1 MNLTTLTHRD
11 ALCLNARFTSREE
24 AIHALT
30 QRLAALGKISSTE
43 QFLEE
48 VYRRESLGPTALGEW
63 LAVPHGKTA
72 AVKEAAFAV
81 ATLSE
86 PLQWEGVDGP
96 EAVDLVVLLAIPPNE
111 AGTTH
116 MQLLTALTT
125 RLADDEIR
133 ARIQSATTPDEL
145 LSALD
150 DKGGTQP
157 SASFSNAPTI
167 VCVTACP
174 AGIAHTYMAAEY
186 LEKAGRK
193 LGVNVYV
200 EKQGANGIEG
210 RLTADQLNSAT
221 ACIFAAEV
229 AIKES
234 ERFNGIPAL
243 SVPVAEP
250 IRHAEALIQQA
261 LTLKRSD
268 ETRTVQQDTQ
278 PVKSVKT
285 ELKQALLSGISFAVP
300 LIVAGGTVLAVAV
313 LLSQIFGLQDLF
325 NEENSWLWMYRKLG
339 GGLLGILMVP
349 VLAAYTAYSLA
360 DKPALAPGFA
370 AGLAANMI
378 GSGFLGAV
386 VGGLIAGYL
395 MRWVKNHLRLSSK
408 FNGFLTFYLYPVL
421 GTLGAGSLML
431 FVVGEP
437 VAWINNSLTAWLNGL
452 SGSNAL
458 LLGAILG
465 FMCSF
470 DLGGPVN
477 KAAYAFC
484 LGAMAN
490 GVCGPYAIF
499 ASTMKAV
506 SRVHITPHMHWDR
519 EWYFTTEESR
529 ILLVNNME
537 EILCRLEQDNEYKY
551 YVLDGQT
558 AILEDYFAVK
568 PENKDRVKKQVE
580 AGKLIIGPWYTQ
592 TDTTIVSAESIVRN
606 LMYGMRDCLA
616 FGEPMKIG
624 YLPDSFGMS
633 GQLPHIYNGF
643 GITRTM
649 FWRGCS
655 ERHGTDKTEFLWQ
668 SSDGSEVTAQVL
680 PLGYAIGKYLP
691 ADENGLR
698 KRLDS
703 YFDVLEK
710 ASVTKEILLPN
721 GHDQM
726 PLQQNIF
733 EVMDK
738 LGDAANLLI

>member
-48 VYRRESLGPTALGEW
+48 VYRRESLGPTALGEG

-490 GVCGPYAIF
+490 GVYGPYAIF
-499 ASTMKAV
+499 ASVKMVSAFTVTASTMLAPRLFKEFEIETGKSTWLLGLAGITEGAIPMAIEDPL
-506 SRVHITPHMHWDR
+506 RVIGSFVLGSMVTGAIVGAMNIGLSTPGAGI
-519 EWYFTTEESR
+519 FSLF
-529 ILLVNNME
+529 LLHDKGAGGVMAA
-537 EILCRLEQDNEYKY
+537 IGWFGAAL
-551 YVLDGQT
+551 VGAAIST
-558 AILEDYFAVK
+558 AILLMWRRHAVK
-568 PENKDRVKKQVE
+568 HGNY
-580 AGKLIIGPWYTQ
+580 L
-592 TDTTIVSAESIVRN
+592 TDGV
-606 LMYGMRDCLA
+606 
-616 FGEPMKIG
+616 
-624 YLPDSFGMS
+624 
-633 GQLPHIYNGF
+633 
-643 GITRTM
+643 
-649 FWRGCS
+649 
-655 ERHGTDKTEFLWQ
+655 
-668 SSDGSEVTAQVL
+668 
-680 PLGYAIGKYLP
+680 
-691 ADENGLR
+691 
-698 KRLDS
+698 
-703 YFDVLEK
+703 
-710 ASVTKEILLPN
+710 
-721 GHDQM
+721 M
-726 PLQQNIF
+726 P
-733 EVMDK
+733 
-738 LGDAANLLI
+738 

>member
-11 ALCLNARFTSREE
+11 ALCLNVRFTSREE

-48 VYRRESLGPTALGEW
+48 VYCRESLGPTALGEG

-116 MQLLTALTT
+116 MKLLTALTT
-125 RLADDEIR
+125 RLADDELR

-150 DKGGTQP
+150 DKGDAQHT
-157 SASFSNAPTI
+157 ASFSYAPTI

-193 LGVNVYV
+193 LGVNIYV
-200 EKQGANGIEG
+200 EKQGANGIEE
-210 RLTADQLNSAT
+210 RLTAEQLNSAT

-339 GGLLGILMVP
+339 GGMLGILMVP

-452 SGSNAL
+452 SGNNAL

-490 GVCGPYAIF
+490 GVYGPYAIF
-499 ASTMKAV
+499 ASVKMVSAFTVTASTMLAPRLFKEFEIETGKSTWLLGLAGITEGAIPMAIEDPLRVIGSFVLGSMVTGAIVGAMNIGLSTPGAGIFSLFLLHDNGAGGVMAAV
-506 SRVHITPHMHWDR
+506 GW
-519 EWYFTTEESR
+519 FGAA
-529 ILLVNNME
+529 LVGAA
-537 EILCRLEQDNEYKY
+537 IS
-551 YVLDGQT
+551 T
-558 AILEDYFAVK
+558 AILLIWRHHAVK
-568 PENKDRVKKQVE
+568 HGNY
-580 AGKLIIGPWYTQ
+580 L
-592 TDTTIVSAESIVRN
+592 TDGV
-606 LMYGMRDCLA
+606 
-616 FGEPMKIG
+616 
-624 YLPDSFGMS
+624 
-633 GQLPHIYNGF
+633 
-643 GITRTM
+643 
-649 FWRGCS
+649 
-655 ERHGTDKTEFLWQ
+655 
-668 SSDGSEVTAQVL
+668 
-680 PLGYAIGKYLP
+680 
-691 ADENGLR
+691 
-698 KRLDS
+698 
-703 YFDVLEK
+703 
-710 ASVTKEILLPN
+710 
-721 GHDQM
+721 M
-726 PLQQNIF
+726 P
-733 EVMDK
+733 
-738 LGDAANLLI
+738 

>member
-1 MNLTTLTHRD
+1 MVLFYRAHWRDYKNDQVRIMMNLTTLTHRD

-48 VYRRESLGPTALGEW
+48 VYRRESLGPTALGEG

-458 LLGAILG
+458 LLGVILG

-490 GVCGPYAIF
+490 GVYGPYAIF
-499 ASTMKAV
+499 ASVKMVSAFTVTASTMLAPRLFKEFEIETGKSTWLLGLAGITEGAIPMAIEDPL
-506 SRVHITPHMHWDR
+506 RVIGSFVLGSMVTGAIVGAMNIGLSTPGAGI
-519 EWYFTTEESR
+519 FSLF
-529 ILLVNNME
+529 LLH
-537 EILCRLEQDNEYKY
+537 DNGAGG
-551 YVLDGQT
+551 VMAAIGWFGAALVGAAIST
-558 AILEDYFAVK
+558 AILLMWRRHAVK
-568 PENKDRVKKQVE
+568 HGNY
-580 AGKLIIGPWYTQ
+580 L
-592 TDTTIVSAESIVRN
+592 TDGV
-606 LMYGMRDCLA
+606 
-616 FGEPMKIG
+616 
-624 YLPDSFGMS
+624 
-633 GQLPHIYNGF
+633 
-643 GITRTM
+643 
-649 FWRGCS
+649 
-655 ERHGTDKTEFLWQ
+655 
-668 SSDGSEVTAQVL
+668 
-680 PLGYAIGKYLP
+680 
-691 ADENGLR
+691 
-698 KRLDS
+698 
-703 YFDVLEK
+703 
-710 ASVTKEILLPN
+710 
-721 GHDQM
+721 M
-726 PLQQNIF
+726 P
-733 EVMDK
+733 
-738 LGDAANLLI
+738 

>member
-1 MNLTTLTHRD
+1 MVLFYRTHWRDYKNDQVRIMMNLTTLTHRD

-48 VYRRESLGPTALGEW
+48 VYRRESLGPTALGEG

-490 GVCGPYAIF
+490 GVYGPYAIF
-499 ASTMKAV
+499 ASVKMVSAFTVTASTMLAPRLFKEFEIETGKSTWLLGLAGITEGAIPMAIEDPL
-506 SRVHITPHMHWDR
+506 RVIGSFVLGSMVTGAIVGAMNIGLSTPGAGI
-519 EWYFTTEESR
+519 FSLF
-529 ILLVNNME
+529 LLH
-537 EILCRLEQDNEYKY
+537 DNGAGG
-551 YVLDGQT
+551 VMAAIGWFGAALVGAAIST
-558 AILEDYFAVK
+558 AILLMWRRHAVK
-568 PENKDRVKKQVE
+568 HGNY
-580 AGKLIIGPWYTQ
+580 L
-592 TDTTIVSAESIVRN
+592 TDGV
-606 LMYGMRDCLA
+606 
-616 FGEPMKIG
+616 
-624 YLPDSFGMS
+624 
-633 GQLPHIYNGF
+633 
-643 GITRTM
+643 
-649 FWRGCS
+649 
-655 ERHGTDKTEFLWQ
+655 
-668 SSDGSEVTAQVL
+668 
-680 PLGYAIGKYLP
+680 
-691 ADENGLR
+691 
-698 KRLDS
+698 
-703 YFDVLEK
+703 
-710 ASVTKEILLPN
+710 
-721 GHDQM
+721 M
-726 PLQQNIF
+726 P
-733 EVMDK
+733 
-738 LGDAANLLI
+738 

>member
-1 MNLTTLTHRD
+1 MVLFYRAHWRDYKNDQVRIMMNLTTLTHRD

-48 VYRRESLGPTALGEW
+48 VYRRESLGPTALGEG

-386 VGGLIAGYL
+386 VGGLIVGYL

-490 GVCGPYAIF
+490 GVYGPYAIF
-499 ASTMKAV
+499 VSVKMVSAFTVTASTMLAPRLFKEFEIETGKSTWLLGLAGITEGAIPMAIEDPL
-506 SRVHITPHMHWDR
+506 RVIGSFVLGSMVTGAIVGAMNIGLSTPGAGI
-519 EWYFTTEESR
+519 FSLF
-529 ILLVNNME
+529 LLH
-537 EILCRLEQDNEYKY
+537 DNGAGG
-551 YVLDGQT
+551 VMAAIGWFGAALVGAAIST
-558 AILEDYFAVK
+558 AILLMWRRHVVK
-568 PENKDRVKKQVE
+568 HGNY
-580 AGKLIIGPWYTQ
+580 L
-592 TDTTIVSAESIVRN
+592 TDGV
-606 LMYGMRDCLA
+606 
-616 FGEPMKIG
+616 
-624 YLPDSFGMS
+624 
-633 GQLPHIYNGF
+633 
-643 GITRTM
+643 
-649 FWRGCS
+649 
-655 ERHGTDKTEFLWQ
+655 
-668 SSDGSEVTAQVL
+668 
-680 PLGYAIGKYLP
+680 
-691 ADENGLR
+691 
-698 KRLDS
+698 
-703 YFDVLEK
+703 
-710 ASVTKEILLPN
+710 
-721 GHDQM
+721 M
-726 PLQQNIF
+726 P
-733 EVMDK
+733 
-738 LGDAANLLI
+738 

>member
-11 ALCLNARFTSREE
+11 TLCLNARFTSREE

-48 VYRRESLGPTALGEW
+48 VYRRESLGPTALGEG

-229 AIKES
+229 AIK
-234 ERFNGIPAL
+234 
-243 SVPVAEP
+243 AEP

-490 GVCGPYAIF
+490 GVYGPYAIF
-499 ASTMKAV
+499 ASVKMVSAFTVTASTMLAPRLFKEFEIETGKSTWLLGLAGITEGAIPMAIEDPL
-506 SRVHITPHMHWDR
+506 RVIGSFVLGSMVTGAIVGAMNIGLSTPGAGI
-519 EWYFTTEESR
+519 FSLF
-529 ILLVNNME
+529 LLH
-537 EILCRLEQDNEYKY
+537 DNGAGG
-551 YVLDGQT
+551 VMAAIGWFGAALVGAAIST
-558 AILEDYFAVK
+558 AILLMWRRHAVK
-568 PENKDRVKKQVE
+568 HGNY
-580 AGKLIIGPWYTQ
+580 L
-592 TDTTIVSAESIVRN
+592 TDGV
-606 LMYGMRDCLA
+606 
-616 FGEPMKIG
+616 
-624 YLPDSFGMS
+624 
-633 GQLPHIYNGF
+633 
-643 GITRTM
+643 
-649 FWRGCS
+649 
-655 ERHGTDKTEFLWQ
+655 
-668 SSDGSEVTAQVL
+668 
-680 PLGYAIGKYLP
+680 
-691 ADENGLR
+691 
-698 KRLDS
+698 
-703 YFDVLEK
+703 
-710 ASVTKEILLPN
+710 
-721 GHDQM
+721 M
-726 PLQQNIF
+726 P
-733 EVMDK
+733 
-738 LGDAANLLI
+738 

>member
-1 MNLTTLTHRD
+1 MVLFYRAHWRDYKNDQVRIMMNLTTLTHRD

-48 VYRRESLGPTALGEW
+48 VYRRESLGPTALGEG

-300 LIVAGGTVLAVAV
+300 LIVAGGTALAVAV

-490 GVCGPYAIF
+490 GVYGPYAIF
-499 ASTMKAV
+499 ASVKMVSAFTVTASTMLAPRLFKEFEIETGKSTWLLGLAGITEGAIPMAIEDPL
-506 SRVHITPHMHWDR
+506 RVIGSFVLGSMVTGAIVGAMNIGLSTPGAGI
-519 EWYFTTEESR
+519 FSLF
-529 ILLVNNME
+529 LLH
-537 EILCRLEQDNEYKY
+537 DNGAGG
-551 YVLDGQT
+551 VMAAIGWFGAALVGAAIST
-558 AILEDYFAVK
+558 AILLIWRRHAVK
-568 PENKDRVKKQVE
+568 HGNY
-580 AGKLIIGPWYTQ
+580 L
-592 TDTTIVSAESIVRN
+592 TDGV
-606 LMYGMRDCLA
+606 
-616 FGEPMKIG
+616 
-624 YLPDSFGMS
+624 
-633 GQLPHIYNGF
+633 
-643 GITRTM
+643 
-649 FWRGCS
+649 
-655 ERHGTDKTEFLWQ
+655 
-668 SSDGSEVTAQVL
+668 
-680 PLGYAIGKYLP
+680 
-691 ADENGLR
+691 
-698 KRLDS
+698 
-703 YFDVLEK
+703 
-710 ASVTKEILLPN
+710 
-721 GHDQM
+721 M
-726 PLQQNIF
+726 P
-733 EVMDK
+733 
-738 LGDAANLLI
+738 

>member
-1 MNLTTLTHRD
+1 MVLFYRAHWRDYKNDQVRIMMNLTTLTHRD

-43 QFLEE
+43 QFLKE
-48 VYRRESLGPTALGEW
+48 VYRRESLGPTALGEG

-210 RLTADQLNSAT
+210 RLTAEQLNSAT

-261 LTLKRSD
+261 LNLKRSD

-278 PVKSVKT
+278 PVKSLKT

-490 GVCGPYAIF
+490 GVYGPYAIF
-499 ASTMKAV
+499 AS
-506 SRVHITPHMHWDR
+506 
-519 EWYFTTEESR
+519 
-529 ILLVNNME
+529 
-537 EILCRLEQDNEYKY
+537 
-551 YVLDGQT
+551 
-558 AILEDYFAVK
+558 VK
-568 PENKDRVKKQVE
+568 M
-580 AGKLIIGPWYTQ
+580 
-592 TDTTIVSAESIVRN
+592 VSAFTVTAST
-606 LMYGMRDCLA
+606 MLA
-616 FGEPMKIG
+616 PRLFKEFEIETGKSTWLLG
-624 YLPDSFGMS
+624 LA
-633 GQLPHIYNGF
+633 
-643 GITRTM
+643 GITEGAIPMAIEDPLRVI
-649 FWRGCS
+649 
-655 ERHGTDKTEFLWQ
+655 
-668 SSDGSEVTAQVL
+668 GSFVLGSMVT
-680 PLGYAIGKYLP
+680 GAIVG
-691 ADENGLR
+691 AMNIGL
-698 KRLDS
+698 S
-703 YFDVLEK
+703 
-710 ASVTKEILLPN
+710 TP
-721 GHDQM
+721 G
-726 PLQQNIF
+726 
-733 EVMDK
+733 
-738 LGDAANLLI
+738 

>member
-1 MNLTTLTHRD
+1 MVLFYRAHWRDYKNDQVRIMMNLTTLTHRD

-48 VYRRESLGPTALGEW
+48 VYRRESLGPTALGEG

-86 PLQWEGVDGP
+86 PLQWEDVDGP

-490 GVCGPYAIF
+490 GVYGPYAIF
-499 ASTMKAV
+499 ASVKMVSAFTVTASTMLAPRLFKEFEIETGKSTWLLGLAGITEGAIPMAIEDPL
-506 SRVHITPHMHWDR
+506 RVIGSFVLGSMVTGAIVGAMNIGLSTPGAGI
-519 EWYFTTEESR
+519 FSLF
-529 ILLVNNME
+529 LLH
-537 EILCRLEQDNEYKY
+537 DNGAGG
-551 YVLDGQT
+551 VMAAIGWFGAALVGAAIST
-558 AILEDYFAVK
+558 AILLMWRRHAVK
-568 PENKDRVKKQVE
+568 HGNY
-580 AGKLIIGPWYTQ
+580 L
-592 TDTTIVSAESIVRN
+592 TDGV
-606 LMYGMRDCLA
+606 
-616 FGEPMKIG
+616 
-624 YLPDSFGMS
+624 
-633 GQLPHIYNGF
+633 
-643 GITRTM
+643 
-649 FWRGCS
+649 
-655 ERHGTDKTEFLWQ
+655 
-668 SSDGSEVTAQVL
+668 
-680 PLGYAIGKYLP
+680 
-691 ADENGLR
+691 
-698 KRLDS
+698 
-703 YFDVLEK
+703 
-710 ASVTKEILLPN
+710 
-721 GHDQM
+721 M
-726 PLQQNIF
+726 P
-733 EVMDK
+733 
-738 LGDAANLLI
+738 

>member
-1 MNLTTLTHRD
+1 MVLFYRAHWRDYKNDQVRIMMNLTTLTHRD
-11 ALCLNARFTSREE
+11 ALCLNARCTSREE

-48 VYRRESLGPTALGEW
+48 VYRRESLGPTALGEG

-490 GVCGPYAIF
+490 GVYGPYAIF
-499 ASTMKAV
+499 ASVKMVSAFTVTASTMLAPRLFKEFEIETGKSTWLLGLAGITEGAIPMAIEDPL
-506 SRVHITPHMHWDR
+506 RVIGSFVLGSMVTGAIVGAMNIGLSTPGAGI
-519 EWYFTTEESR
+519 FSLF
-529 ILLVNNME
+529 LLH
-537 EILCRLEQDNEYKY
+537 DNGAGG
-551 YVLDGQT
+551 VMAAIGWFGAALVGAAIST
-558 AILEDYFAVK
+558 AILLIWRRHAVK
-568 PENKDRVKKQVE
+568 HGNY
-580 AGKLIIGPWYTQ
+580 L
-592 TDTTIVSAESIVRN
+592 TDGV
-606 LMYGMRDCLA
+606 
-616 FGEPMKIG
+616 
-624 YLPDSFGMS
+624 
-633 GQLPHIYNGF
+633 
-643 GITRTM
+643 
-649 FWRGCS
+649 
-655 ERHGTDKTEFLWQ
+655 
-668 SSDGSEVTAQVL
+668 
-680 PLGYAIGKYLP
+680 
-691 ADENGLR
+691 
-698 KRLDS
+698 
-703 YFDVLEK
+703 
-710 ASVTKEILLPN
+710 
-721 GHDQM
+721 M
-726 PLQQNIF
+726 P
-733 EVMDK
+733 
-738 LGDAANLLI
+738 

>member
-1 MNLTTLTHRD
+1 MVLFYRAHWRDYKNDQVRIMMNLTTLTHRD

-48 VYRRESLGPTALGEW
+48 VYRRESLGPTALGEG

-174 AGIAHTYMAAEY
+174 AGIAHTNMAAEY

-490 GVCGPYAIF
+490 GVYGPYAIF
-499 ASTMKAV
+499 ASVKMVSAFTVTASTMLAPRLFKEFEIETGKSTWLLGLAGITEGAIPMAIEDPL
-506 SRVHITPHMHWDR
+506 RVIGSFVLGSMVTGAIVGAMNIGLSTPGAGI
-519 EWYFTTEESR
+519 FSLF
-529 ILLVNNME
+529 LLH
-537 EILCRLEQDNEYKY
+537 DNGAGG
-551 YVLDGQT
+551 VMAAIGWFGAALVGAAIST
-558 AILEDYFAVK
+558 AILLIWRRHAVK
-568 PENKDRVKKQVE
+568 HGNY
-580 AGKLIIGPWYTQ
+580 L
-592 TDTTIVSAESIVRN
+592 TDGV
-606 LMYGMRDCLA
+606 
-616 FGEPMKIG
+616 
-624 YLPDSFGMS
+624 
-633 GQLPHIYNGF
+633 
-643 GITRTM
+643 
-649 FWRGCS
+649 
-655 ERHGTDKTEFLWQ
+655 
-668 SSDGSEVTAQVL
+668 
-680 PLGYAIGKYLP
+680 
-691 ADENGLR
+691 
-698 KRLDS
+698 
-703 YFDVLEK
+703 
-710 ASVTKEILLPN
+710 
-721 GHDQM
+721 M
-726 PLQQNIF
+726 P
-733 EVMDK
+733 
-738 LGDAANLLI
+738 

>member
-48 VYRRESLGPTALGEW
+48 VYRRESLGPTALGEG

-229 AIKES
+229 VIKES

-278 PVKSVKT
+278 P

-490 GVCGPYAIF
+490 GVYGPYAIF
-499 ASTMKAV
+499 ASVKMVSTFTVTASTMLAPRLFKEFEIETGKSTWLLGLAGITEGAIPMAIEDPL
-506 SRVHITPHMHWDR
+506 RVIGSFVLGSMVTGAIVGAMNIGLSTPGAGI
-519 EWYFTTEESR
+519 FSLF
-529 ILLVNNME
+529 LLH
-537 EILCRLEQDNEYKY
+537 DNGAGG
-551 YVLDGQT
+551 VMAAIGWFGAALVGAAIST
-558 AILEDYFAVK
+558 AILLIWRRHAVK
-568 PENKDRVKKQVE
+568 HGNY
-580 AGKLIIGPWYTQ
+580 L
-592 TDTTIVSAESIVRN
+592 TDGV
-606 LMYGMRDCLA
+606 
-616 FGEPMKIG
+616 
-624 YLPDSFGMS
+624 
-633 GQLPHIYNGF
+633 
-643 GITRTM
+643 
-649 FWRGCS
+649 
-655 ERHGTDKTEFLWQ
+655 
-668 SSDGSEVTAQVL
+668 
-680 PLGYAIGKYLP
+680 
-691 ADENGLR
+691 
-698 KRLDS
+698 
-703 YFDVLEK
+703 
-710 ASVTKEILLPN
+710 
-721 GHDQM
+721 M
-726 PLQQNIF
+726 P
-733 EVMDK
+733 
-738 LGDAANLLI
+738 

>member
-1 MNLTTLTHRD
+1 MVLFYRAHWRDYKNDQVRIMMNLTTLTHRD

-48 VYRRESLGPTALGEW
+48 VYRRESLGSTALGEG

-490 GVCGPYAIF
+490 GVYGPYAIF
-499 ASTMKAV
+499 ASVKMVSAFTVTASTMLAPRLFKEFEIETGKSTWLLGLAGITEGAIPMAIEDPL
-506 SRVHITPHMHWDR
+506 RVIGSFVLGSMVTGAIVGAMNIGLSTPGAGI
-519 EWYFTTEESR
+519 FSLF
-529 ILLVNNME
+529 LLH
-537 EILCRLEQDNEYKY
+537 DNGAGG
-551 YVLDGQT
+551 VMAAIGWFGAALVGAAIST
-558 AILEDYFAVK
+558 AILLIWRRHAVK
-568 PENKDRVKKQVE
+568 HGNY
-580 AGKLIIGPWYTQ
+580 L
-592 TDTTIVSAESIVRN
+592 TDGV
-606 LMYGMRDCLA
+606 
-616 FGEPMKIG
+616 
-624 YLPDSFGMS
+624 
-633 GQLPHIYNGF
+633 
-643 GITRTM
+643 
-649 FWRGCS
+649 
-655 ERHGTDKTEFLWQ
+655 
-668 SSDGSEVTAQVL
+668 
-680 PLGYAIGKYLP
+680 
-691 ADENGLR
+691 
-698 KRLDS
+698 
-703 YFDVLEK
+703 
-710 ASVTKEILLPN
+710 
-721 GHDQM
+721 M
-726 PLQQNIF
+726 P
-733 EVMDK
+733 
-738 LGDAANLLI
+738 

>member
-43 QFLEE
+43 QFLKE
-48 VYRRESLGPTALGEW
+48 VYRRESLGPTALGEG

-210 RLTADQLNSAT
+210 RLTAEQLNSAT

-261 LTLKRSD
+261 LNLKRSD

-278 PVKSVKT
+278 PVKSLKT

-490 GVCGPYAIF
+490 GVYGPYAIF
-499 ASTMKAV
+499 ASVKMVSAFTVTASTMLAPRLFKEFEIETGKSTWLLGLAGITEGAIPMAIEDPL
-506 SRVHITPHMHWDR
+506 RVIGSFVLGSMVTGAIVGAMNIGLSTPGAGI
-519 EWYFTTEESR
+519 FSLF
-529 ILLVNNME
+529 LLH
-537 EILCRLEQDNEYKY
+537 DNGAGG
-551 YVLDGQT
+551 VMAAIGWFGAALVGAAIST
-558 AILEDYFAVK
+558 AILLIWRRHAVK
-568 PENKDRVKKQVE
+568 HGNY
-580 AGKLIIGPWYTQ
+580 L
-592 TDTTIVSAESIVRN
+592 TDGV
-606 LMYGMRDCLA
+606 
-616 FGEPMKIG
+616 
-624 YLPDSFGMS
+624 
-633 GQLPHIYNGF
+633 
-643 GITRTM
+643 
-649 FWRGCS
+649 
-655 ERHGTDKTEFLWQ
+655 
-668 SSDGSEVTAQVL
+668 
-680 PLGYAIGKYLP
+680 
-691 ADENGLR
+691 
-698 KRLDS
+698 
-703 YFDVLEK
+703 
-710 ASVTKEILLPN
+710 
-721 GHDQM
+721 M
-726 PLQQNIF
+726 P
-733 EVMDK
+733 
-738 LGDAANLLI
+738 

>member
-1 MNLTTLTHRD
+1 MVLFYRAHWRDYKNDQVRIMMNLTTLTHRD

-48 VYRRESLGPTALGEW
+48 VYRRESLGPTALGEG

-395 MRWVKNHLRLSSK
+395 MRWVKNHLRLGSK

-437 VAWINNSLTAWLNGL
+437 VPWINNSLTAWLNGL

-490 GVCGPYAIF
+490 GVYGPYAIF
-499 ASTMKAV
+499 ASVKMVSAFTVTASTMLAPRLFKEFEIETGKSTWLLGLAGITEGAIPMAIEDPL
-506 SRVHITPHMHWDR
+506 RVIGSFVLGSMVTGAIVGAMNIGLSTPGAGI
-519 EWYFTTEESR
+519 FSLF
-529 ILLVNNME
+529 LLH
-537 EILCRLEQDNEYKY
+537 DNGAGG
-551 YVLDGQT
+551 VMAAIGWFGAALVGAAIST
-558 AILEDYFAVK
+558 AILLMWRRHAVK
-568 PENKDRVKKQVE
+568 HGNY
-580 AGKLIIGPWYTQ
+580 L
-592 TDTTIVSAESIVRN
+592 TDGV
-606 LMYGMRDCLA
+606 
-616 FGEPMKIG
+616 
-624 YLPDSFGMS
+624 
-633 GQLPHIYNGF
+633 
-643 GITRTM
+643 
-649 FWRGCS
+649 
-655 ERHGTDKTEFLWQ
+655 
-668 SSDGSEVTAQVL
+668 
-680 PLGYAIGKYLP
+680 
-691 ADENGLR
+691 
-698 KRLDS
+698 
-703 YFDVLEK
+703 
-710 ASVTKEILLPN
+710 
-721 GHDQM
+721 M
-726 PLQQNIF
+726 P
-733 EVMDK
+733 
-738 LGDAANLLI
+738 

>member
-48 VYRRESLGPTALGEW
+48 VYRRESLGPTALGEG

-300 LIVAGGTVLAVAV
+300 LIVGGTVLAVAV

-490 GVCGPYAIF
+490 GVYGPYAIF
-499 ASTMKAV
+499 ASVKMVSAFTVTASTMLAPRLFKEFEIETGKSTWLLGLAGITEGAIPMAIEDPL
-506 SRVHITPHMHWDR
+506 RVIGSFVLGSMVTGAIVGAMNIGLSTPGAGI
-519 EWYFTTEESR
+519 FSLF
-529 ILLVNNME
+529 LLH
-537 EILCRLEQDNEYKY
+537 DNGAGG
-551 YVLDGQT
+551 VMAAIGWFGAALVGAAIST
-558 AILEDYFAVK
+558 AILLIWRRHAVK
-568 PENKDRVKKQVE
+568 HGNY
-580 AGKLIIGPWYTQ
+580 L
-592 TDTTIVSAESIVRN
+592 TDGV
-606 LMYGMRDCLA
+606 
-616 FGEPMKIG
+616 
-624 YLPDSFGMS
+624 
-633 GQLPHIYNGF
+633 
-643 GITRTM
+643 
-649 FWRGCS
+649 
-655 ERHGTDKTEFLWQ
+655 
-668 SSDGSEVTAQVL
+668 
-680 PLGYAIGKYLP
+680 
-691 ADENGLR
+691 
-698 KRLDS
+698 
-703 YFDVLEK
+703 
-710 ASVTKEILLPN
+710 
-721 GHDQM
+721 M
-726 PLQQNIF
+726 P
-733 EVMDK
+733 
-738 LGDAANLLI
+738 

>member
-1 MNLTTLTHRD
+1 MVLFYRAHWRDYKNDQVRIMMNLTTLTHRD

-48 VYRRESLGPTALGEW
+48 VYRRESLGPTALGEG

-174 AGIAHTYMAAEY
+174 AGIAHTYMASEY

-490 GVCGPYAIF
+490 GVYGPYAIF
-499 ASTMKAV
+499 ASVKMVSAFTVTASTMLAPRLFKEFEIETGKSTWLLGLAGITEGAIPMAIEDPL
-506 SRVHITPHMHWDR
+506 RVIGSFVLGSMVTGAIVGAMNIGLSTPGAGI
-519 EWYFTTEESR
+519 FSLF
-529 ILLVNNME
+529 LLH
-537 EILCRLEQDNEYKY
+537 DNGAGG
-551 YVLDGQT
+551 VMAAIGWFGAALVGAAIST
-558 AILEDYFAVK
+558 AILLIWRRHAVK
-568 PENKDRVKKQVE
+568 HGNY
-580 AGKLIIGPWYTQ
+580 L
-592 TDTTIVSAESIVRN
+592 TDGV
-606 LMYGMRDCLA
+606 
-616 FGEPMKIG
+616 
-624 YLPDSFGMS
+624 
-633 GQLPHIYNGF
+633 
-643 GITRTM
+643 
-649 FWRGCS
+649 
-655 ERHGTDKTEFLWQ
+655 
-668 SSDGSEVTAQVL
+668 
-680 PLGYAIGKYLP
+680 
-691 ADENGLR
+691 
-698 KRLDS
+698 
-703 YFDVLEK
+703 
-710 ASVTKEILLPN
+710 
-721 GHDQM
+721 M
-726 PLQQNIF
+726 P
-733 EVMDK
+733 
-738 LGDAANLLI
+738 

>member
-1 MNLTTLTHRD
+1 MVLFYRAHWRDYKNDQVRIMMNLTTLTHRD

-48 VYRRESLGPTALGEW
+48 VYRRESLGPTALGEG

-349 VLAAYTAYSLA
+349 VLAAYTTYSLA
-360 DKPALAPGFA
+360 DKPALVPGFA

-490 GVCGPYAIF
+490 GVYGPYAIF
-499 ASTMKAV
+499 ASVKMVSAFTVTASTMLAPRLFKEFEIETGKSTWLLGLAGITEGAIPMAIEDPL
-506 SRVHITPHMHWDR
+506 RVIGSFVLGSMVTGAIVGAMNIGLSTPGAGI
-519 EWYFTTEESR
+519 FSLF
-529 ILLVNNME
+529 LLH
-537 EILCRLEQDNEYKY
+537 DNGAGG
-551 YVLDGQT
+551 VMAAIGWFGAALVGAAIST
-558 AILEDYFAVK
+558 AILLIWRRHAVK
-568 PENKDRVKKQVE
+568 HGNY
-580 AGKLIIGPWYTQ
+580 L
-592 TDTTIVSAESIVRN
+592 TDGV
-606 LMYGMRDCLA
+606 
-616 FGEPMKIG
+616 
-624 YLPDSFGMS
+624 
-633 GQLPHIYNGF
+633 
-643 GITRTM
+643 
-649 FWRGCS
+649 
-655 ERHGTDKTEFLWQ
+655 
-668 SSDGSEVTAQVL
+668 
-680 PLGYAIGKYLP
+680 
-691 ADENGLR
+691 
-698 KRLDS
+698 
-703 YFDVLEK
+703 
-710 ASVTKEILLPN
+710 
-721 GHDQM
+721 M
-726 PLQQNIF
+726 P
-733 EVMDK
+733 
-738 LGDAANLLI
+738 

>member
-1 MNLTTLTHRD
+1 MVLFYRAHWRDYKNDQVRIMMNLTTLTHRD

-48 VYRRESLGPTALGEW
+48 VYRRESLGPTALGEG

-174 AGIAHTYMAAEY
+174 AGIAHTYMVAEY

-490 GVCGPYAIF
+490 GVYGPYAIF
-499 ASTMKAV
+499 ASVKMVSAFTVTASTMLAPRLFKEFEIETGKSTWLLGLAGITEGAIPMAIEDPL
-506 SRVHITPHMHWDR
+506 RVIGSFVLGSMVTGAIVGAMNIGLSTPGAGI
-519 EWYFTTEESR
+519 FSLF
-529 ILLVNNME
+529 LLH
-537 EILCRLEQDNEYKY
+537 DNGAGG
-551 YVLDGQT
+551 VMAAIGWFGAALVGAAIST
-558 AILEDYFAVK
+558 AILLMWRRHAVK
-568 PENKDRVKKQVE
+568 HGNY
-580 AGKLIIGPWYTQ
+580 L
-592 TDTTIVSAESIVRN
+592 TDGV
-606 LMYGMRDCLA
+606 
-616 FGEPMKIG
+616 
-624 YLPDSFGMS
+624 
-633 GQLPHIYNGF
+633 
-643 GITRTM
+643 
-649 FWRGCS
+649 
-655 ERHGTDKTEFLWQ
+655 
-668 SSDGSEVTAQVL
+668 
-680 PLGYAIGKYLP
+680 
-691 ADENGLR
+691 
-698 KRLDS
+698 
-703 YFDVLEK
+703 
-710 ASVTKEILLPN
+710 
-721 GHDQM
+721 M
-726 PLQQNIF
+726 P
-733 EVMDK
+733 
-738 LGDAANLLI
+738 

>member
-1 MNLTTLTHRD
+1 MVLFYRAHWRDYKNDQVRSMMNLTTLTHRD

-48 VYRRESLGPTALGEW
+48 VYRRESLGPTALGEG

-490 GVCGPYAIF
+490 GVYGPYAIF
-499 ASTMKAV
+499 ASVKMVSAFTVTASTMLAPRLFKEFEIETGKSTWLLGLAGITEGAIPMAIEDPL
-506 SRVHITPHMHWDR
+506 RVIGSFVLGSMVTGAIVGAMNIGLSTPGAGI
-519 EWYFTTEESR
+519 FSLF
-529 ILLVNNME
+529 LLH
-537 EILCRLEQDNEYKY
+537 DNGAGG
-551 YVLDGQT
+551 VMAAIGWFGAALVGAAIST
-558 AILEDYFAVK
+558 AILLMWRRHAVK
-568 PENKDRVKKQVE
+568 HGNY
-580 AGKLIIGPWYTQ
+580 L
-592 TDTTIVSAESIVRN
+592 TDGV
-606 LMYGMRDCLA
+606 
-616 FGEPMKIG
+616 
-624 YLPDSFGMS
+624 
-633 GQLPHIYNGF
+633 
-643 GITRTM
+643 
-649 FWRGCS
+649 
-655 ERHGTDKTEFLWQ
+655 
-668 SSDGSEVTAQVL
+668 
-680 PLGYAIGKYLP
+680 
-691 ADENGLR
+691 
-698 KRLDS
+698 
-703 YFDVLEK
+703 
-710 ASVTKEILLPN
+710 
-721 GHDQM
+721 M
-726 PLQQNIF
+726 P
-733 EVMDK
+733 
-738 LGDAANLLI
+738 

>member
-1 MNLTTLTHRD
+1 MVLFYRAHWRDYKNDQVRIMMNLTTLTHRD

-48 VYRRESLGPTALGEW
+48 VYRRESLGPTALGEG

-167 VCVTACP
+167 VCVTVCP

-490 GVCGPYAIF
+490 GVYGPYAIF
-499 ASTMKAV
+499 ASVKMVSAFTVTASTMLAPRLFKEFEIETGKSTWLLGLAGITEGAIPMAIEDPL
-506 SRVHITPHMHWDR
+506 RVIGSFVLGSMVTGAIVGAMNIGLSTPGAGI
-519 EWYFTTEESR
+519 FSLF
-529 ILLVNNME
+529 LLH
-537 EILCRLEQDNEYKY
+537 DNGA
-551 YVLDGQT
+551 DGVMAAIGWFGAALVGAAIST
-558 AILEDYFAVK
+558 AILLMWRRHAVK
-568 PENKDRVKKQVE
+568 HGNY
-580 AGKLIIGPWYTQ
+580 L
-592 TDTTIVSAESIVRN
+592 TDGV
-606 LMYGMRDCLA
+606 
-616 FGEPMKIG
+616 
-624 YLPDSFGMS
+624 
-633 GQLPHIYNGF
+633 
-643 GITRTM
+643 
-649 FWRGCS
+649 
-655 ERHGTDKTEFLWQ
+655 
-668 SSDGSEVTAQVL
+668 
-680 PLGYAIGKYLP
+680 
-691 ADENGLR
+691 
-698 KRLDS
+698 
-703 YFDVLEK
+703 
-710 ASVTKEILLPN
+710 
-721 GHDQM
+721 M
-726 PLQQNIF
+726 P
-733 EVMDK
+733 
-738 LGDAANLLI
+738 

>member
-43 QFLEE
+43 QFLKE
-48 VYRRESLGPTALGEW
+48 VYRRESLGPTALSEG

-96 EAVDLVVLLAIPPNE
+96 EAVDLVVLLAIPLNE

-250 IRHAEALIQQA
+250 IRHAEALIQQS
-261 LTLKRSD
+261 LTLERGD
-268 ETRTVQQDTQ
+268 ETRTLQQDTQ

-378 GSGFLGAV
+378 GSGFLGVV

-395 MRWVKNHLRLSSK
+395 IRWMKNHLRLSSK

-490 GVCGPYAIF
+490 GVYGPYAIF
-499 ASTMKAV
+499 ASVKMVSAFTVTASTMLAPRLFKEFEIETGKSTWLLGLAGITEGAIPMAIEDPL
-506 SRVHITPHMHWDR
+506 RVIGSFVLGSMVTGAIVGAMNIGLSTPGAGI
-519 EWYFTTEESR
+519 FSLF
-529 ILLVNNME
+529 LLH
-537 EILCRLEQDNEYKY
+537 DNGAGG
-551 YVLDGQT
+551 VMAAIGWFGAALVGAAIST
-558 AILEDYFAVK
+558 AILLIWRRHAVK
-568 PENKDRVKKQVE
+568 HGNY
-580 AGKLIIGPWYTQ
+580 L
-592 TDTTIVSAESIVRN
+592 TDGV
-606 LMYGMRDCLA
+606 
-616 FGEPMKIG
+616 
-624 YLPDSFGMS
+624 
-633 GQLPHIYNGF
+633 
-643 GITRTM
+643 
-649 FWRGCS
+649 
-655 ERHGTDKTEFLWQ
+655 
-668 SSDGSEVTAQVL
+668 
-680 PLGYAIGKYLP
+680 
-691 ADENGLR
+691 
-698 KRLDS
+698 
-703 YFDVLEK
+703 
-710 ASVTKEILLPN
+710 
-721 GHDQM
+721 M
-726 PLQQNIF
+726 P
-733 EVMDK
+733 
-738 LGDAANLLI
+738 

>member
-1 MNLTTLTHRD
+1 MVLFYRAHWRDYKNDQVRIMMNLTTLTHRD

-48 VYRRESLGPTALGEW
+48 VYRRESLGPTALGEG

-370 AGLAANMI
+370 AGLSANMI

-386 VGGLIAGYL
+386 VGGLIVGYL

-490 GVCGPYAIF
+490 GVYGPYAIF
-499 ASTMKAV
+499 ASVKMVSAFTVTASTMLAPRLFKEFEIETGKSTWLLGLAGITEGAIPMAIEDPL
-506 SRVHITPHMHWDR
+506 RVIGSFVLGSMVTGAIVGAMNIGLSTPGAGI
-519 EWYFTTEESR
+519 FSLF
-529 ILLVNNME
+529 LLH
-537 EILCRLEQDNEYKY
+537 DNGAGG
-551 YVLDGQT
+551 VMAAIGWFGAALVGAAIST
-558 AILEDYFAVK
+558 AILLMWRRHAVK
-568 PENKDRVKKQVE
+568 HGNY
-580 AGKLIIGPWYTQ
+580 L
-592 TDTTIVSAESIVRN
+592 TDGV
-606 LMYGMRDCLA
+606 
-616 FGEPMKIG
+616 
-624 YLPDSFGMS
+624 
-633 GQLPHIYNGF
+633 
-643 GITRTM
+643 
-649 FWRGCS
+649 
-655 ERHGTDKTEFLWQ
+655 
-668 SSDGSEVTAQVL
+668 
-680 PLGYAIGKYLP
+680 
-691 ADENGLR
+691 
-698 KRLDS
+698 
-703 YFDVLEK
+703 
-710 ASVTKEILLPN
+710 
-721 GHDQM
+721 M
-726 PLQQNIF
+726 P
-733 EVMDK
+733 
-738 LGDAANLLI
+738 

>member
-43 QFLEE
+43 QFLKE
-48 VYRRESLGPTALGEW
+48 VYRRESLGPTALGEG

-210 RLTADQLNSAT
+210 RLTAEQLNSAT

-261 LTLKRSD
+261 LNLKRSD

-278 PVKSVKT
+278 PVKSLKT

-490 GVCGPYAIF
+490 GVYGPYAIF
-499 ASTMKAV
+499 AS
-506 SRVHITPHMHWDR
+506 
-519 EWYFTTEESR
+519 
-529 ILLVNNME
+529 
-537 EILCRLEQDNEYKY
+537 
-551 YVLDGQT
+551 
-558 AILEDYFAVK
+558 VK
-568 PENKDRVKKQVE
+568 M
-580 AGKLIIGPWYTQ
+580 
-592 TDTTIVSAESIVRN
+592 VSAFTVTAST
-606 LMYGMRDCLA
+606 MLA
-616 FGEPMKIG
+616 PRLFKEFEIETGKSTWLLG
-624 YLPDSFGMS
+624 LA
-633 GQLPHIYNGF
+633 
-643 GITRTM
+643 GITEGAIPMAIEDPLRVI
-649 FWRGCS
+649 
-655 ERHGTDKTEFLWQ
+655 
-668 SSDGSEVTAQVL
+668 GSFVLGSMVT
-680 PLGYAIGKYLP
+680 GAIVG
-691 ADENGLR
+691 AMNIGL
-698 KRLDS
+698 S
-703 YFDVLEK
+703 
-710 ASVTKEILLPN
+710 TP
-721 GHDQM
+721 G
-726 PLQQNIF
+726 
-733 EVMDK
+733 
-738 LGDAANLLI
+738 

>member
-1 MNLTTLTHRD
+1 MVLFYRAHWRDYKNDQVRIMMNLTTLTHRD

-48 VYRRESLGPTALGEW
+48 VYRRESLGPTALGEG

-81 ATLSE
+81 ATLSD

-300 LIVAGGTVLAVAV
+300 LIVAGGTVLVVAV

-490 GVCGPYAIF
+490 GVYGPYAIF
-499 ASTMKAV
+499 ASVKMVSAFTVTASTMLAPRLFKEFEIETGKSTWLLGLAGITEGAIPMAIEDPL
-506 SRVHITPHMHWDR
+506 RVIGSFVLGSMVTGAIVGAMNIGLSTPGAGI
-519 EWYFTTEESR
+519 FSLF
-529 ILLVNNME
+529 LLH
-537 EILCRLEQDNEYKY
+537 DNGAGG
-551 YVLDGQT
+551 VMAAIGWFGAALVGAAIST
-558 AILEDYFAVK
+558 AILLMWRRHAVK
-568 PENKDRVKKQVE
+568 HGNY
-580 AGKLIIGPWYTQ
+580 L
-592 TDTTIVSAESIVRN
+592 TDGV
-606 LMYGMRDCLA
+606 
-616 FGEPMKIG
+616 
-624 YLPDSFGMS
+624 
-633 GQLPHIYNGF
+633 
-643 GITRTM
+643 
-649 FWRGCS
+649 
-655 ERHGTDKTEFLWQ
+655 
-668 SSDGSEVTAQVL
+668 
-680 PLGYAIGKYLP
+680 
-691 ADENGLR
+691 
-698 KRLDS
+698 
-703 YFDVLEK
+703 
-710 ASVTKEILLPN
+710 
-721 GHDQM
+721 M
-726 PLQQNIF
+726 P
-733 EVMDK
+733 
-738 LGDAANLLI
+738 